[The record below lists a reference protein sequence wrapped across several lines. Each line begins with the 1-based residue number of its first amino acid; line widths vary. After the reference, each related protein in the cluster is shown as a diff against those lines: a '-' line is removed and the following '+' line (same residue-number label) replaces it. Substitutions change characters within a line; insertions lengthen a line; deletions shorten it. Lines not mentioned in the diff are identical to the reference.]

1 MRRPLLALP
10 LVLATALVLAGCAA
24 DEPTPETTET
34 DAASIGVCDTPSSDL
49 AADVTVTGDIG
60 TEPTVDFTPGLEVD
74 ETERLVVVEGGTVE
88 PGQLVSA
95 AYALYDATT
104 GDLLE
109 SYGWGADEPLTPF
122 RADYDA
128 LGPGF
133 AKTLGCLGAGTRVV
147 GVIPGTEGFGEA
159 GEQLGIDPD
168 DVLLFV
174 VDILSENIWST
185 DLPVIGG
192 TEDAPTVTLPATA
205 PKTDLEIAV
214 LDEGDGDVVGVNDS
228 VSVSYLGIAWETGEI
243 FDSSY
248 ERGAPAT
255 FSVGGVVEGFKQALI
270 GQKVGSTILVTMPP
284 ALGYGGTE
292 GHALQNSTL
301 VFYLQI
307 VELNPAS

>member
-1 MRRPLLALP
+1 MRRPHLALP
-10 LVLATALVLAGCAA
+10 LVLAAALVLAGCAA
-24 DEPTPETTET
+24 DEATPETTET
-34 DAASIGVCDTPSSDL
+34 DAASIGVCDAPEAT
-49 AADVTVTGDIG
+49 ADISVTGDFG
-60 TEPTVDFTPGLEVD
+60 VEPTVDFTAGLEVD
-74 ETERLVVVEGGTVE
+74 ETERQVLIEGGSVE

-109 SYGWGADEPLTPF
+109 SYGYAEGEPLTPF
-122 RADYDA
+122 RADYD
-128 LGPGF
+128 LLSEGF
-133 AKTLGCLGAGTRVV
+133 AKTLGCLGEGSRVV
-147 GVIPGTEGFGEA
+147 GVIPGSEGFGEA
-159 GEQLGIDPD
+159 GTQLGIDPA

-174 VDILSENIWST
+174 VDILSENRWET

-192 TEDAPTVTLPATA
+192 TEEAPTVTLPATA

-214 LDEGDGDVVGVNDS
+214 LDEGDGDVVGANDS
-228 VSVSYLGIAWETGEI
+228 VSVSYLGTAWETGEV

-248 ERGAPAT
+248 DRGAPAT
-255 FSVGGVVEGFKQALI
+255 FSVSGVVEGFKQALI
-270 GQKVGSTILVTMPP
+270 GQKVGSTVLVTMPP
-284 ALGYGGTE
+284 AFGYAASE